1 MNKCRKMSRKQS
13 KKLPEAA
20 IPMLKYLQDNS
31 PKTQREIMESLDL
44 PTRTV
49 RYSLRRLLERDF
61 IVRIANLNDM
71 RSVYYQINPQIVD
84 LEQVIVQELSI
95 IET

>member
-1 MNKCRKMSRKQS
+1 
-13 KKLPEAA
+13 
-20 IPMLKYLQDNS
+20 MLRYLQDNS

-49 RYSLRRLLERDF
+49 RYSLRRLLERDL
-61 IVRIANLNDM
+61 IIRIANLNDM

-84 LEQVIVQELSI
+84 LNQVIVQELSI